1 MEGWFKLVLKMKNCK
16 KTYSIMKK
24 LFKKCLINHGNQCWV
39 NVMKVDFQIK
49 FQNETKCSHFNQ
61 NLLKYNLNFIFEE
74 INKGP

>member
-1 MEGWFKLVLKMKNCK
+1 MLGEC
-16 KTYSIMKK
+16 
-24 LFKKCLINHGNQCWV
+24 H
-39 NVMKVDFQIK
+39 MKVDFQIK